1 MATAMTGYRIP
12 SHYTDSASP
21 EKVEILA
28 GQIVVCSLLNQKRY
42 NDLEPWLEKEP
53 VWRCRSRF

>member
-1 MATAMTGYRIP
+1 MTGYRIP